1 MELNNIEKLLEH
13 YFEGKSSTADEK
25 KLHDYFTSPNVA
37 QHLQQYQPLFG
48 FFEEAKQEQF
58 KQKIPLI
65 LKSRNKKR
73 KNVMWL
79 SIAASVVVLFGAGL
93 FLYTTKDAN
102 QEQGFGTYDNPEIA
116 FQETQKA
123 LQLLATN
130 VNVGIESVK
139 YVKEYQQ
146 SKNLIFK

>member
-1 MELNNIEKLLEH
+1 MELNKIEKILEH
-13 YFEGKSSTADEK
+13 YFEGNSSTADEK
-25 KLHDYFTSPNVA
+25 MLQDYFTSSNVA

-48 FFEEAKQEQF
+48 FFEEAKQ
-58 KQKIPLI
+58 QKYMQELPLQT
-65 LKSRNKKR
+65 KKR
-73 KNVMWL
+73 NSVVWL
-79 SIAASVVVLFGAGL
+79 SIAASIVVLFSAGL
-93 FLYTTKDAN
+93 FLYTNKEAN
-102 QEQGFGTYDNPEIA
+102 QEQGLGTYDNPEIA

>member
-1 MELNNIEKLLEH
+1 MELDKIEKIIEH
-13 YFEGKSSTADEK
+13 YFEGNSSTADEK
-25 KLHDYFTSPNVA
+25 MLKDYFSSSNVA

-48 FFEEAKQEQF
+48 YFQEEKQ
-58 KQKIPLI
+58 QKFTQEIPL
-65 LKSRNKKR
+65 KTKKQN
-73 KNVMWL
+73 NVMWL
-79 SIAASVVVLFGAGL
+79 SIAASIVVLFGASL
-93 FLYTTKDAN
+93 FLYNEANATK
-102 QEQGFGTYDNPEIA
+102 EEGLGTYDNPEIA

-139 YVKEYQQ
+139 YVNEYQQ

>member
-1 MELNNIEKLLEH
+1 MELNKIERLLEH
-13 YFEGKSSTADEK
+13 YFEGNSSTADEK
-25 KLHDYFTSPNVA
+25 LLKDYFASSNVA

-48 FFEEAKQEQF
+48 YLEESKQ
-58 KQKIPLI
+58 QKFTQEIPL
-65 LKSRNKKR
+65 KTKKR
-73 KNVMWL
+73 NSVMWL

-93 FLYTTKDAN
+93 YFYTNQDASL
-102 QEQGFGTYDNPEIA
+102 EKGFGTFDNPEIA

-123 LQLLATN
+123 LQLLSTN

-139 YVKEYQQ
+139 YVNEYQE